1 MSFGLL
7 WEIFP
12 PIYLF
17 NSTSTLISVPSKE
30 DDIPLLESWQRV
42 EQSTVNRK
50 SPTADP
56 VFSQVPG
63 RRVEKKGSEKEVND
77 CLVCNNKLIKRE
89 KEAEGD

>member
-1 MSFGLL
+1 M
-7 WEIFP
+7 
-12 PIYLF
+12 
-17 NSTSTLISVPSKE
+17 
-30 DDIPLLESWQRV
+30 
-42 EQSTVNRK
+42 NRK

-56 VFSQVPG
+56 VSSQVPG